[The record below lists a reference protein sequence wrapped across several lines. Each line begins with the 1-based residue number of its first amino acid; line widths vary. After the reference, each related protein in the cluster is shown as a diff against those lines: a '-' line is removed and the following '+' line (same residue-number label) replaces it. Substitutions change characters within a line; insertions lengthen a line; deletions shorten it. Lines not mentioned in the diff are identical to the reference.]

1 MEQQL
6 LLSFHCTLVCSY
18 ITPVSN
24 RMNIFGQHVN
34 TRTDGMSCSIR
45 VRGIEV
51 EQYGFHYHSIAL
63 LVQDLFVLT
72 GTNLIKYALYMHQ
85 QIQHV

>member
-6 LLSFHCTLVCSY
+6 LLSFHCTLVCCY

-34 TRTDGMSCSIR
+34 TRTAGMLCSTR
-45 VRGIEV
+45 VRKIEV
-51 EQYGFHYHSIAL
+51 EQYGFIIIPLHSWSRTCL
-63 LVQDLFVLT
+63 SLQVL
-72 GTNLIKYALYMHQ
+72 I
-85 QIQHV
+85 